1 MSSAEE
7 TRLLE
12 VLVTHN
18 EPVLYED
25 LVCALGISRAGVQQ
39 LAIRLQTLGCAVVDD
54 ETDTVAATAAADGVL
69 GGATG

>member
-54 ETDTVAATAAADGVL
+54 ETDTVTATAAADAVL
-69 GGATG
+69 RGATG